1 MSFLSKAND
10 AVFFT
15 IASPSSHPFIYQ
27 DKVGELQGVLV
38 ELFKQLELESD
49 IKVQIHLIPWA
60 RALEEVKNSR
70 YDALMPTM
78 YTKERAGYLV
88 YPKDELINF
97 FDNVMLKRV
106 EDKFKFTAIENIP
119 DDKVIA
125 KVRSVSLGAEFDRK
139 LSKRN
144 LKIIEVLDTKT
155 AILMLNQGKVDIV
168 FSDYFLAL
176 SIIKQENIETNIAIQ
191 QLSNKAMPSYLAFS
205 KRFAKHQN
213 VNSVMNEIKRVLQS
227 KKYKKVYAQLVP
239 DFIQAK
245 NKIKTE
251 SDSIA
256 QSK

>member
-78 YTKERAGYLV
+78 YTKERAEYLV
-88 YPKDELINF
+88 YPEHELISF

-106 EDKFKFTAIENIP
+106 EDDFEFTGIEKIP
-119 DDKVIA
+119 DNKVIA
-125 KVRSVSLGAEFDRK
+125 KVRSVSLGSEFDRK